1 MHLIMQILTHRV
13 CRVTEACSHDV
24 LLFSVSAPG
33 AWLWPPAPGDLTW
46 GWLALVTTLSED
58 QTKHTDTRIILSD
71 LRASLTRGAFLWSVN
86 NSNSFEAKI
95 REHFSYYSRAH
106 KNYLL
111 SQALLGLAEGWNCQ
125 ILFIHATEAWAT
137 ECPIHILSKIS
148 VLRI

>member
-24 LLFSVSAPG
+24 LLYSGSAPG
-33 AWLWPPAPGDLTW
+33 AWWWPPA
-46 GWLALVTTLSED
+46 LVTWHEAGD
-58 QTKHTDTRIILSD
+58 HTSYPRIRPNKRIIND

-125 ILFIHATEAWAT
+125 ILFIHATEAGNR
-137 ECPIHILSKIS
+137 LSDSFFKQNICF
-148 VLRI
+148 RI